1 MNKSMEEKRSH
12 PRVKTAL
19 KLSVLDRISADAA
32 NISEGGLSFNAT
44 ETISSP
50 RITLH
55 VQFPGKEFELKA
67 GARLVWQ
74 RDILSGGSSYGVEF
88 IQLEEA
94 QKAALRKAL
103 IKAQIKGLLD
113 EVNDEKAKEDIT
125 RFFLKDLLEYTFEIG
140 RLITQMAKQ
149 EAYSS
154 EIEASFTH
162 LNNQILLKGYCLEE
176 IIENESVT
184 GKNKDLFRFL
194 VGTWAYKS
202 PILKKAFE
210 QSRGYPGDY
219 EMLETIYDNSPIAR
233 GGIALCFDKYFLS
246 SPYAVAVRSRK
257 DKLREIIQAEV
268 RNSPQGGSGIKILNI
283 ACGSC
288 RELRELPS
296 EIFTGKNVSLI
307 CLDADLQALEF
318 SKQALKGALSSAKI
332 NFIHRDIKELIK
344 EADLNLFEKQDIAY
358 SPGFIDYLPDKAL
371 KAFVEYFYACLKER
385 GKLILT
391 HKNKEKTF
399 SLLSPDWFCNW
410 KFVER
415 SKDEVVHLFYDSGIK
430 KFSLSVESDAFN
442 DIYYYTI
449 TRI

>member
-1 MNKSMEEKRSH
+1 VNKNMEEKRSH

-19 KLSVLDRISADAA
+19 KLSVANQLPADAM

-50 RITLH
+50 RLTLR
-55 VQFPGKEFELKA
+55 VQFPGKEFEFKA
-67 GARLVWQ
+67 DARLVWQ
-74 RDILSGGSSYGVEF
+74 RDILSGCSSYGVEF
-88 IQLEEA
+88 VALEET

-103 IKAQIKGLLD
+103 IKTQIKGLLD
-113 EVNDEKAKEDIT
+113 EVSDEKTKEDIT
-125 RFFLKDLLEYTFEIG
+125 RFFLKDMLEYTNEIG
-140 RLITQMAKQ
+140 RLIAQLAKQ
-149 EAYSS
+149 EAYSP

-176 IIENESVT
+176 IIENESIT

-219 EMLETIYDNSPIAR
+219 EMLETIYDNVPLAC

-246 SPYAVAVRSRK
+246 SPYAVAVRYRK
-257 DKLREIIQAEV
+257 DKLREFIQNEI
-268 RNSPQGGSGIKILNI
+268 RNTPLGSDIKILNI

-288 RELRELPS
+288 RELRELPLD
-296 EIFTGKNVSLI
+296 IFTGKNVSLS
-307 CLDADLQALEF
+307 CLDADQQALEF
-318 SKQALKGALSSAKI
+318 SRQALKGVLLSAKI
-332 NFIHRDIKELIK
+332 HFIHHEIKQLINAG
-344 EADLNLFEKQDIAY
+344 EPNLFEKQDLAY
-358 SPGFIDYLPDKAL
+358 SLGLIDYLPDKAL
-371 KAFVEYFYACLKER
+371 KTFVEYFYACLKEK
-385 GKLILT
+385 GKLVLT

-399 SLLSPDWFCNW
+399 PPLSPDWFCNW

-442 DIYYYTI
+442 DIYYFTI
-449 TRI
+449 TKI

>member
-1 MNKSMEEKRSH
+1 MDEKRSH

-19 KLSVLDRISADAA
+19 KLSVADQVSDAT

-50 RITLH
+50 RITLR
-55 VQFPGKEFELKA
+55 VQFPGKEFELKSD
-67 GARLVWQ
+67 ARLVWQ
-74 RDILSGGSSYGVEF
+74 RDILSGGSAYGVEF
-88 IQLEEA
+88 IALEET

-103 IKAQIKGLLD
+103 IKAQISSLLD
-113 EVNDEKAKEDIT
+113 EVSDEKTKEDIT
-125 RFFLKDLLEYTFEIG
+125 RFFLKDMLEYTNEIG
-140 RLITQMAKQ
+140 RLIAQLAKQ
-149 EAYSS
+149 EAYSP

-162 LNNQILLKGYCLEE
+162 LNNQVLLKGYCLEE

-184 GKNKDLFRFL
+184 GKNKDFFRFL

-210 QSRGYPGDY
+210 QPREYPGDF
-219 EMLETIYDNSPIAR
+219 EMLETIYDNKPLAS
-233 GGIALCFDKYFLS
+233 GGIALCFDKYFLN
-246 SPYAVAVRSRK
+246 SPYAVAVRYRK
-257 DKLREIIQAEV
+257 DKLRELIGNQIHNA
-268 RNSPQGGSGIKILNI
+268 PPTPGIKILNI
-283 ACGSC
+283 VCGSC
-288 RELRELPS
+288 REIRELPG
-296 EIFTGKNVSLI
+296 EIYTGKNVFLS
-307 CLDADLQALEF
+307 CLDADPAALEF
-318 SKQALKGALSSAKI
+318 SKQALKDIPLSVKF
-332 NFIHRDIKELIK
+332 NFIHQDIKRLIK
-344 EADLNLFEKQDIAY
+344 DGGLPLFEQQDIAY
-358 SPGFIDYLPDKAL
+358 SLGYIDYLPDKAL
-371 KAFVEYFYACLKER
+371 KMFVEYFYGCLKEK

-442 DIYYYTI
+442 DIYYFTI
-449 TRI
+449 TKI

>member
-1 MNKSMEEKRSH
+1 MEEKRSH
-12 PRVKTAL
+12 PRVKAAL
-19 KLSVLDRISADAA
+19 KLSVADKLSADVT

-44 ETISSP
+44 ETIASP
-50 RITLH
+50 RITLR
-55 VQFPGKEFELKA
+55 VQFPGKEFEFKA

-113 EVNDEKAKEDIT
+113 EVSDEKTKEDIS
-125 RFFLKDLLEYTFEIG
+125 RFFLKDILEYTNEIG
-140 RLITQMAKQ
+140 RLITQLARQ
-149 EAYSS
+149 EAYSP

-162 LNNQILLKGYCLEE
+162 LNNQVLLKGYCLEE
-176 IIENESVT
+176 IIENESIT

-219 EMLETIYDNSPIAR
+219 EMLETIYDNLPLAC

-246 SPYAVAVRSRK
+246 SPYAVAVRYRK
-257 DKLREIIQAEV
+257 DKLREIIQNEIRFA
-268 RNSPQGGSGIKILNI
+268 PPGSDIKILNI

-288 RELRELPS
+288 RELREVPLD
-296 EIFTGKNVSLI
+296 IFNGKNVSLS
-307 CLDADLQALEF
+307 CLDADQQALEF
-318 SKQALKGALSSAKI
+318 SKQALKGIFLSAKVNFVHQEIKQLI
-332 NFIHRDIKELIK
+332 NAGEPK
-344 EADLNLFEKQDIAY
+344 LFEKQDIAY
-358 SPGFIDYLPDKAL
+358 SPGFIDYLPDKTL